1 MDLILIFIV
10 ISIIANIAGAV
21 KKSGQKQKQGQS
33 GKVMPKSAASRRRDL
48 FKDFRDL
55 LENKPFVDTA
65 RQPVADKPK
74 GPIRESKDSIRTRMV
89 RSPDRVSHLGDK
101 KEKEKE
107 LKLESEKMPTIS
119 LTDVQRAIV
128 MAEVLGKPKALRK

>member
-33 GKVMPKSAASRRRDL
+33 GKVMPKSAASRRKDL
-48 FKDFRDL
+48 FKEFRDL
-55 LENKPFVDTA
+55 LENKPFADTA

-74 GPIRESKDSIRTRMV
+74 RTIGESKDSIRTRMV
-89 RSPDRVSHLGDK
+89 RSPDRVSYAEDK
-101 KEKEKE
+101 EGKEAE
-107 LKLESEKMPTIS
+107 LQLEPERIPTIS

-128 MAEVLGKPKALRK
+128 MAEVLGKPKALRR

>member
-33 GKVMPKSAASRRRDL
+33 GRVMPKSAASRKKDL
-48 FKDFRDL
+48 IKGFRDI
-55 LENKPFVDTA
+55 LEMKPSAETVIKPVEDISLIAMKGRTDSTFA
-65 RQPVADKPK
+65 ALGRQPQ
-74 GPIRESKDSIRTRMV
+74 RT
-89 RSPDRVSHLGDK
+89 SDFDDNDVSG
-101 KEKEKE
+101 ETV
-107 LKLESEKMPTIS
+107 LESEKNLSIS

-128 MAEVLGKPKALRK
+128 MAEVLGKPKVLRR